1 MITFSS
7 VSKTY
12 EDGTQAIRKL
22 DFTIQAGEFFVLI
35 GPSGCGK
42 TTTMKMIN
50 RLIEP
55 TEGKIFLYDREIH
68 TFDVQELRWNIG
80 YVLQQI
86 ALFPHMTIAENIA
99 LVPEMKKWRKGK
111 ISDRIDELLH
121 MVGLDPATYRDRK
134 PSELSGGQQQRVGV
148 IRALAADPEVIL
160 MDEPFSAL
168 DPLSRE
174 QLQQDIR
181 NLQQKIK
188 KTIVF
193 VTHDMD
199 EAMAIGDRVCL
210 MQNGETVQIDTPQ
223 NMILHPANDFVR
235 EFIGDRKSSWLTAV
249 DVMSEAKS
257 PHLLS
262 IHDLEAGN
270 ASSVLP
276 LYITEEDGSLAGRIV
291 EGTMIRERIPIVPND
306 MRLAQALPLFEQ
318 HQVEAL
324 PVVKDS
330 KVVGI
335 LSYRTIVHYLMKKH
349 EKEINKI

>member
-12 EDGTQAIRKL
+12 EDGTQAIRGL
-22 DFTIQAGEFFVLI
+22 DFTIQAGELFVLI

-55 TEGKIFLYDREIH
+55 TEGKILLHDREIH
-68 TFDVQELRWNIG
+68 MFNVQELRWNIG

-99 LVPEMKKWRKGK
+99 LVPEMKKWKK
-111 ISDRIDELLH
+111 KQISDRIDELLH

-148 IRALAADPEVIL
+148 IRALAVDPEVIL

-181 NLQQKIK
+181 SLQQKIK

-210 MQNGETVQIDTPQ
+210 MKNGKIIQIDTPQ

-249 DVMSEAKS
+249 DVISEAKS

-262 IHDLEAGN
+262 IHEWEKGHI
-270 ASSVLP
+270 SSILP
-276 LYITEEDGSLAGRIV
+276 LYIVEEDGSLSGKVV
-291 EGTMIRERIPIVPND
+291 EGSIVREHVPMIPND

-324 PVVKDS
+324 PVAKGS
-330 KVVGI
+330 KVIGI
-335 LSYRTIVHYLMKKH
+335 LSYRTIVHYLAKKH
-349 EKEINKI
+349 EKEISGI

>member
-12 EDGTQAIRKL
+12 EDGTQAIRGL
-22 DFTIQAGEFFVLI
+22 DFTIQAGELFVLI

-55 TEGKIFLYDREIH
+55 TEGKILLHDREIH
-68 TFDVQELRWNIG
+68 MFNVQELRWNIG

-99 LVPEMKKWRKGK
+99 LVPEMKKWKK
-111 ISDRIDELLH
+111 KQISDRIDELLH

-181 NLQQKIK
+181 SLQQKIK

-210 MQNGETVQIDTPQ
+210 MKNGETIQIDTPQ
-223 NMILHPANDFVR
+223 NMILRPANDFVR
-235 EFIGDRKSSWLTAV
+235 EFIGNRKSSWLTTV
-249 DVMSEAKS
+249 DVISETKS

-262 IHDLEAGN
+262 IHEWEKGHI
-270 ASSVLP
+270 SSTLP
-276 LYITEEDGSLAGRIV
+276 LYIVEEDGSLSGKIV
-291 EGTMIRERIPIVPND
+291 EGSIVREYVPMIPND
-306 MRLAQALPLFEQ
+306 MRLAQALPLFKQ
-318 HQVEAL
+318 YQVEAL
-324 PVVKDS
+324 PVVKGP
-330 KVVGI
+330 KVIGI
-335 LSYRTIVHYLMKKH
+335 LSYRTIVHYLAKEH
-349 EKEINKI
+349 EKEISGI

>member
-12 EDGTQAIRKL
+12 EDGTQAIRGL
-22 DFTIQAGEFFVLI
+22 DFTIQAGELFVLI

-55 TEGKIFLYDREIH
+55 TEGKILLHDREIH
-68 TFDVQELRWNIG
+68 MFNVQELRWNIG

-99 LVPEMKKWRKGK
+99 LVPEMKKWKK
-111 ISDRIDELLH
+111 KQISERIDELLH

-181 NLQQKIK
+181 SLQQKIK

-210 MQNGETVQIDTPQ
+210 MKNGETIQIDTPQ
-223 NMILHPANDFVR
+223 NMILRPANDFVR
-235 EFIGDRKSSWLTAV
+235 EFIGNRKSSWLTTV
-249 DVMSEAKS
+249 DVISETRS

-262 IHDLEAGN
+262 IHEWEKGHI
-270 ASSVLP
+270 SSTLP
-276 LYITEEDGSLAGRIV
+276 LYIVEEDGSLSGKIV
-291 EGTMIRERIPIVPND
+291 EGSIVREYVPMIPND

-318 HQVEAL
+318 YQVEAL
-324 PVVKDS
+324 PVVKGS
-330 KVVGI
+330 KVIGI
-335 LSYRTIVHYLMKKH
+335 LSYRTIVHYLAKEH
-349 EKEINKI
+349 EKEISGI

>member
-7 VSKTY
+7 VSKQY
-12 EDGTQAIRKL
+12 EDGTQAIRSL
-22 DFTIQAGEFFVLI
+22 DFTIQEGEFFVLI

-55 TEGKIFLYDREIH
+55 TEGRILMHDREIH

-99 LVPEMKKWRKGK
+99 IVPEMKKWKKKK
-111 ISDRIDELLH
+111 INERIDNLLD
-121 MVGLDPATYRDRK
+121 MVGLDPSTYRNRK
-134 PSELSGGQQQRVGV
+134 PAELSGGQQQRIGV
-148 IRALAADPEVIL
+148 VRALAADPEVIL

-199 EAMAIGDRVCL
+199 EAMALGDRVCL
-210 MQNGETVQIDTPQ
+210 MKDGEAVQIDTPQ
-223 NMILHPANDFVR
+223 NMILHPADDFVR
-235 EFIGDRKSSWLTAV
+235 EFIGNRKSEWLTAV
-249 DVMSEAKS
+249 DVISEPES

-262 IHDLEAGN
+262 IQAWEAGERP
-270 ASSVLP
+270 AVHP
-276 LYITEEDGSLAGRIV
+276 LYIVQENGSLAGRVIDGRIV
-291 EGTMIRERIPIVPND
+291 QERTPMLHND
-306 MRLAQALPLFEQ
+306 INLSKALPLFEQ
-318 HQVEAL
+318 YEVEAL
-324 PVVKDS
+324 PVIKGEN
-330 KVVGI
+330 VVGV
-335 LSYRTIVHYLMKKH
+335 LSYRSIVHHLAKKH
-349 EKEINKI
+349 RKEMNSL